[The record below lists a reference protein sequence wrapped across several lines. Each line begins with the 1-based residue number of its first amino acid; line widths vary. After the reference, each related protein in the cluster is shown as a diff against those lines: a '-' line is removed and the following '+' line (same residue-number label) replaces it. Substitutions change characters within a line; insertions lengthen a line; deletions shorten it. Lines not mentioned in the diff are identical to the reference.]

1 MSLSVISVLIMWT
14 AARLPEIGSSSD
26 IHPQKFHFAIAAKRW
41 VSVLYWASNLD
52 IGFHGQPCNEHVSL
66 SNEARSC
73 RALWISMIAC
83 APGPT
88 PSPLDILHGAR
99 GTWTAMSYLVGKTPT
114 RRPSMS
120 TAVYIVFLDGF
131 NFWFMA
137 AFRRFKLSFLF

>member
-1 MSLSVISVLIMWT
+1 M
-14 AARLPEIGSSSD
+14 
-26 IHPQKFHFAIAAKRW
+26 
-41 VSVLYWASNLD
+41 LYWASNLD

-99 GTWTAMSYLVGKTPT
+99 GTWTAMSYLVGKMPT
-114 RRPSMS
+114 RRLPGQRMS
-120 TAVYIVFLDGF
+120 TSCSWLGFIFGSWQLSGVSNYDSCFDFKPRYYYEEFLTKP
-131 NFWFMA
+131 MA
-137 AFRRFKLSFLF
+137 AQQKGGHSH